1 MRINSRARRK
11 EYWGF
16 VLFSS
21 LIAFGLIILSV
32 IGAAI
37 SEEMAI
43 VFSLPYYIYILAILL
58 PNIAVGIRRL
68 HDIDKSGWWLLV
80 GLIPL
85 VGSIWL
91 IVLFAAEG
99 NVGENHFGEDPK
111 AI

>member
-1 MRINSRARRK
+1 MS
-11 EYWGF
+11 G
-16 VLFSS
+16 V
-21 LIAFGLIILSV
+21 
-32 IGAAI
+32 GAAI

-43 VFSLPYYIYILAILL
+43 VLSLPYYIYVLAIML

-91 IVLFAAEG
+91 IVLFATEG
-99 NVGENHFGEDPK
+99 NTGENQFGEDPK
-111 AI
+111 AV